1 MNDTRTDIRARTP
14 DRNRRAAACLLMPLV
29 LVLAAVFSGSKP
41 DSARSIRGTRM
52 MTAGRVVLVE
62 IALVLAFFGLH
73 PWL

>member
-1 MNDTRTDIRARTP
+1 MPRFPARVAHGTGG
-14 DRNRRAAACLLMPLV
+14 DVGQIVLLGIAVV

-52 MTAGRVVLVE
+52 MTAGRVVLVV
-62 IALVLAFFGLH
+62 IALVLAFFGIY